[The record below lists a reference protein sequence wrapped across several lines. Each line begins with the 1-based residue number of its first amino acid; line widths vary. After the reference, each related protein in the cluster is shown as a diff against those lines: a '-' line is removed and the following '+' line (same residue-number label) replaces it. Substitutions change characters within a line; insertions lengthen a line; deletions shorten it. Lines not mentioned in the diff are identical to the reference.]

1 MTTLQEAAQKAL
13 EALETLKSCK
23 SITIWCGSADDAM
36 EALKAALAQPVGWK
50 LVPIAPTVDM
60 LEAMKAQNECG
71 GMDNFNAY
79 QAAVFAAKATP

>member
-1 MTTLQEAAQKAL
+1 
-13 EALETLKSCK
+13 
-23 SITIWCGSADDAM
+23 M